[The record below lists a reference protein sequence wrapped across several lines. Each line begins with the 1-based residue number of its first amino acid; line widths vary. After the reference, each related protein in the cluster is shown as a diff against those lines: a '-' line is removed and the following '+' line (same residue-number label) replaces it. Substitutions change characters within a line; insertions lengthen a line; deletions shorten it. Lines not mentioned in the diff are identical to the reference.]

1 MKQQRVKNTTDKI
14 VEKIKELPTT
24 RLQEVLDFVDFL
36 QSRNQKD
43 DDPILDVVGCLSGKP
58 LSGREIEEVLYGK
71 DPA

>member
-1 MKQQRVKNTTDKI
+1 MRQQQVKNTTDKL
-14 VEKIKELPTT
+14 VEKIKELPAT

-36 QSRNQKD
+36 RSRSQKD

-58 LSGREIEEVLYGK
+58 LSGQEIEDVLYGG

>member
-1 MKQQRVKNTTDKI
+1 MRQQQAKSTTDEL
-14 VEKIKELPTT
+14 VEKIKELPAT

-36 QSRNQKD
+36 RSRSQKD

-58 LSGREIEEVLYGK
+58 LSGQEIDEELYGR

>member
-1 MKQQRVKNTTDKI
+1 MRQQAKSTTDEL
-14 VEKIKELPTT
+14 VEKIKGLPAT

-36 QSRNQKD
+36 RSRSQED

-58 LSGREIEEVLYGK
+58 FSGQEIEEELYGR